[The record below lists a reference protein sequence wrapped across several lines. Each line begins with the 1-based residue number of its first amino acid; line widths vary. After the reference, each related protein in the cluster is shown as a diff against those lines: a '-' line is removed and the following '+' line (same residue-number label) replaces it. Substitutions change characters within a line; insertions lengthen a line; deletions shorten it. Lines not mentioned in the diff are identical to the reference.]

1 MLYSCPL
8 ILSKFVSY
16 PRYNLV
22 KHSINSTDPSS
33 FSFFFS
39 SSFSFSFSFFFRS
52 LNTFTK
58 KRKNPVNIIVLT
70 WYSIKRTSSLD
81 PRICIERVSRPPG
94 ALRHLSILG
103 PALSS
108 RTPRLSGAVAE
119 FSTSTSFHA
128 RGEKPRERRKRNCL
142 KESVT
147 RRLDT
152 TISERLFLFLP
163 LSPCLSLSLFL
174 RVSQSQR
181 VSCSWNVSAY

>member
-8 ILSKFVSY
+8 ILSKSVSY

-39 SSFSFSFSFFFRS
+39 SSFSFSFSFFFCS

-70 WYSIKRTSSLD
+70 YYYIYSIKRTSSLD

-108 RTPRLSGAVAE
+108 RTPHLPGAVAE
-119 FSTSTSFHA
+119 FSTVHEFSRTRGKAA
-128 RGEKPRERRKRNCL
+128 REEKEKL
-142 KESVT
+142 
-147 RRLDT
+147 
-152 TISERLFLFLP
+152 SERV
-163 LSPCLSLSLFL
+163 CH
-174 RVSQSQR
+174 
-181 VSCSWNVSAY
+181 

>member
-39 SSFSFSFSFFFRS
+39 SSFSFSFSFFFCS

-108 RTPRLSGAVAE
+108 RTPRLPGAVAE
-119 FSTSTSFHA
+119 FSTVHEFPRTRGKAA
-128 RGEKPRERRKRNCL
+128 REEKEKL
-142 KESVT
+142 
-147 RRLDT
+147 
-152 TISERLFLFLP
+152 SERV
-163 LSPCLSLSLFL
+163 CH
-174 RVSQSQR
+174 
-181 VSCSWNVSAY
+181 

>member
-8 ILSKFVSY
+8 ILSKSVSY

-22 KHSINSTDPSS
+22 KHSINSTDPSF
-33 FSFFFS
+33 FSSFFS
-39 SSFSFSFSFFFRS
+39 SSFSFSSFFS
-52 LNTFTK
+52 SQNTFTK